1 MSTIA
6 CLRTDL
12 NTSCG
17 NCDDQQHEL
26 ANSFIFAAATSPIE
40 EIIEGD
46 REAGKVI
53 VRRVARLGC

>member
-12 NTSCG
+12 NTRCSS
-17 NCDDQQHEL
+17 CDDQQHEL
-26 ANSFIFAAATSPIE
+26 ANSFTFVAATSPIE
-40 EIIEGD
+40 ETIEGD

-53 VRRVARLGC
+53 VGRVACLGC